1 VKTFFGVLTLS
12 LTICANA
19 YAKDQSP
26 HVVAAADNR
35 GGGKFLLTNQ
45 SCAQQKGWEIFATD
59 DRGQVIATGCALRTE
74 FKQFR
79 VVWKEGDESSI
90 PMASFALTAQGQA
103 YAKLDGRHVAEP
115 ENHAIPAFPSV
126 PQQTK
131 GVDI

>member
-1 VKTFFGVLTLS
+1 MKKMFGVLMLS
-12 LTICANA
+12 LTMNANA
-19 YAKDQSP
+19 LAKDQSP

-45 SCAQQKGWEIFATD
+45 SCAAQNGWEIFATD
-59 DRGQVIATGCALRTE
+59 DRGQVIATGCAQRTD

-79 VVWKEGDESSI
+79 VAWKDGDESSI

-103 YAKLDGRHVAEP
+103 YVRLDGRHRSAP
-115 ENHAIPAFPSV
+115 ENDAIRAFPSV
-126 PQQTK
+126 PQQAK